1 MEREEKEMVLLKAS
15 LMKQI
20 QEESEQKKR
29 ETIPDY
35 DTQVGRPSNHEEVAG
50 WTRGGINE

>member
-35 DTQVGRPSNHEEVAG
+35 DTQVGRPSNHEEVGG